1 MRQLVVSELILDV
14 SSNRSL
20 NPSERNDRW
29 RV

>member
-20 NPSERNDRW
+20 INQTQR
-29 RV
+29 